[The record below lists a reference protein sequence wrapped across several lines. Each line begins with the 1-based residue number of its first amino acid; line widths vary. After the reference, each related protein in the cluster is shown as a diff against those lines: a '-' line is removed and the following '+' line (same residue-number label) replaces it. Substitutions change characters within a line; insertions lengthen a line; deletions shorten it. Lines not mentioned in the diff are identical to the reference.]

1 MIKTQTYTFEELF
14 NGNYFHVP
22 KFQRAF
28 AWRKEHVNDFW
39 DDITEA
45 IEFNRKHFLGSLVLQ
60 AGENNY
66 HYNIFDGQQRL
77 TVVVSLISIIRNV
90 LISFE
95 TKDIQLNNNIQSL
108 INDTQKY
115 LWNNQ
120 NRLFLLP
127 HEQYQKIFKE
137 YLRKPYSTLQDK
149 RFRANDFLRNNVF
162 KNLSQK
168 MSKELERFTTLSD
181 KYRFLNRLFHF
192 VSDSIYFVVIYANNN
207 YSETILFET
216 LNYRGASLKVE
227 DLLKSIVFAKA
238 DDQESLTDVEA
249 IWKENLE
256 LIEKN
261 RLSYTEFLKY
271 YWSFRNSRV
280 VEGNLY
286 KTLKRDIETDNV
298 NISEYMKEMNHY
310 LKLYVRIAY
319 PKKFSTWKNN
329 EKIQNS
335 LEALSLFK
343 AKQCYPVLLSLFS
356 FTEEKTDPEVRKL
369 QQKLVSFLEKF
380 FFRMLICNQKIPN
393 DVVLL
398 LIKSSKEIRL
408 NPKIKIDLL
417 IQELRTSMPD
427 DKIFEQSFSTY
438 VSPNKNT
445 SFYILYKIELFLSG
459 RAAPVTDNPKQV
471 NVEHI
476 MPQTLP
482 EHGWKHVKKYQKVY
496 LNRLGNLTLLSKSLN
511 VTNGTFLQKKNKY
524 YSKSSVKM
532 TQQLNS
538 YDKWR
543 KKEMNDRQKEL
554 AKKALEIW

>member
-95 TKDIQLNNNIQSL
+95 TKDIQLNNDIQSL

-168 MSKELERFTTLSD
+168 MSKELESFTTLSD
-181 KYRFLNRLFHF
+181 KYIFLNRLFHF

-238 DDQESLTDVEA
+238 DDQESLTNVEA

-310 LKLYVRIAY
+310 LKLYVRIAF

-356 FTEEKTDPEVRKL
+356 FTEEKTDPEIRKL

-393 DVVLL
+393 DVILL

-482 EHGWKHVKKYQKVY
+482 KRGFTQVIKYHKAY

-511 VTNGTFLQKKNKY
+511 VTNGAFLQKKNKY

-554 AKKALEIW
+554 AKKALEVW